1 MIAIAVLTC
10 LGTTGPVLELV
21 DRLAPHL
28 LLPWLAGIWLL
39 AIIGVAV
46 AVERRPD
53 RDSPQDWRDPQ
64 P

>member
-10 LGTTGPVLELV
+10 LGTNGPVLELV
-21 DRLAPHL
+21 NRLVPGM
-28 LLPWLAGIWLL
+28 LLPWLTGVWLL

-53 RDSPQDWRDPQ
+53 RDDPQEWHDPQ